1 MGFAQLAAMSQ
12 CTETDLGGLAAW
24 LSQSTQPELCPTL
37 GFPLKVILPQ
47 GWPVYPQKV
56 LSLFGVNFMP

>member
-24 LSQSTQPELCPTL
+24 LSQSTQPELCPIL

-47 GWPVYPQKV
+47 RMAS
-56 LSLFGVNFMP
+56 LSAKGFKLVWG